1 MNIKRSQTFR
11 AGETLKWPSRETKQ
25 KHATLQL
32 LDDPG
37 KKNTHTPTNRQR
49 KYCSWLGLLK
59 KTMFDAKTGA
69 RRLCRGNS
77 DKRHG

>member
-37 KKNTHTPTNRQR
+37 KKTHTHPQT
-49 KYCSWLGLLK
+49 
-59 KTMFDAKTGA
+59 
-69 RRLCRGNS
+69 
-77 DKRHG
+77 DKESIVHG